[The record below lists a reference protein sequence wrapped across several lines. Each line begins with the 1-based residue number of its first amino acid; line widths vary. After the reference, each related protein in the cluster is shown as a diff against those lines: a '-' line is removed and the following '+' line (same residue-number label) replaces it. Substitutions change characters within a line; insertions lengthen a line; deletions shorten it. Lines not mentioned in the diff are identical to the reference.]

1 MLVNKQNDF
10 FTQLF
15 VNSVNAT
22 EIKNIINLKKLFFL
36 KINKPMVCNFK
47 LKIIKV

>member
-22 EIKNIINLKKLFFL
+22 EIKNIINLKKLFFFL
-36 KINKPMVCNFK
+36 KLITLWFVILN
-47 LKIIKV
+47 